1 MNVRHQ
7 RLSSVILGGQA
18 AMGSVDLNEAHRF
31 LNTLDPEGIF
41 TFQTF
46 ADRDELNQQSV
57 SRDGKGR
64 TFDPLAKVFHGTLEE
79 HAGALISLN
88 EQGAGV
94 FVMVN
99 EGDGVVHEGRRT
111 CRTNGNVI
119 RVRANFVDLDGA
131 PLEPVLSCPRPPD
144 IVVES
149 SRGKWHAYWLTECD
163 RSRFSA
169 AQAALA
175 EMFGGDKSVV
185 DLARVMRLPGFF
197 HNKSGEPVMTRLLR
211 PE

>member
-1 MNVRHQ
+1 MSAPQMTRA
-7 RLSSVILGGQA
+7 LA
-18 AMGSVDLNEAHRF
+18 PDLTHAKRF
-31 LNTLDPEGIF
+31 LELLEPEGRF

-46 ADRDELNQQSV
+46 ADRENLKRQFEG
-57 SRDGKGR
+57 RDGRQR
-64 TFDPLAKVFHGTLEE
+64 TFDPLARVFHGTLEE
-79 HAGALISLN
+79 HADELISLN

-149 SRGKWHAYWLTECD
+149 SRGKWHAYWLTECKRED
-163 RSRFSA
+163 FGP

-175 EMFGGDKSVV
+175 EKFGGDKSVV

>member
-1 MNVRHQ
+1 M
-7 RLSSVILGGQA
+7 SSNQLNSGQA
-18 AMGSVDLNEAHRF
+18 PDQSQAKRF
-31 LNTLDPEGIF
+31 LDTLDPEGIF

-64 TFDPLAKVFHGTLEE
+64 TFDPLAKVFHGTLQE

-94 FVMVN
+94 FVMIN

-131 PLEPVLSCPRPPD
+131 PLEPVLNCPHPPT

-149 SRGKWHAYWLTECD
+149 SPARWHAYWLTDCELEGFG
-163 RSRFSA
+163 R
-169 AQAALA
+169 AQTALA
-175 EMFGGDKSVV
+175 DKFGGDKSVT
-185 DLARVMRLPGFF
+185 DLARVMRLPGFI
-197 HNKSGEPVMTRLLR
+197 HNKSAEPVMTRLLR
-211 PE
+211 PGYAETDK